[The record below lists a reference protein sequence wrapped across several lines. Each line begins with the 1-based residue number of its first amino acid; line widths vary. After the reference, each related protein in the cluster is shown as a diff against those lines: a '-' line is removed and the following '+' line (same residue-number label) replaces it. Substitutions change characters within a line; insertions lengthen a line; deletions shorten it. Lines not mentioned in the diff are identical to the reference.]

1 VAMRGRARAV
11 ALAAG
16 AAVLSIGLWFS
27 TRVNTE
33 IRVATGVVSHT
44 LCSGVFISHLDPE
57 QLYADAILPN
67 PGQAKLAKWLRYTID
82 SKNQQVT
89 VTWAGHFESRAVYR
103 DDLGCMILQ
112 SGESNVASREAA
124 LGKAE
129 VATEYSSTSSLPT
142 APPSREIEAAL
153 NRAFAEPGR
162 PPYRRVKA
170 IVILHNGEV
179 IGERY
184 APGYSAETSLMGY
197 SVSKSVTN
205 ALLGILVRQGK
216 LSVAQAAPIAAWSNP
231 ADPRYAITIDEL
243 LRMTSG
249 LSIAE
254 SDSGLDP
261 VSRMLFLERDM
272 AGFAERSR
280 LLAAPGSKWEY
291 TSGNTL
297 ILSRIIRD
305 SVGGNARDVIN
316 FGQREL
322 FGPLGM
328 ISARMDFDATGTPVG
343 SIYMYATARDWA
355 RFGALYLNDG
365 MAARR
370 RILPAGWVDYSA
382 TPTLNTDYGAGFWT
396 NRGSH
401 GDAEDR
407 IEGGMPSDSFYASGN
422 FGQRILIVPSENL
435 VIVQLG
441 QSHGPGQDIQG
452 FVRLAADVSAFLRKQ

>member
-1 VAMRGRARAV
+1 LILG
-11 ALAAG
+11 
-16 AAVLSIGLWFS
+16 IWFS
-27 TRVNTE
+27 IRVNTE
-33 IRVATGVVSHT
+33 IRVATGVMSHT
-44 LCSGVFISHLDPE
+44 LCSGVFISRLDP
-57 QLYADAILPN
+57 QQVYAEDILPN
-67 PGQAKLAKWLRYTID
+67 PGQARLAKRLRYTID
-82 SKNQQVT
+82 RKNQQVT
-89 VTWAGHFESRAVYR
+89 VTWAGHFESRSVYD
-103 DDLGCMILQ
+103 DDLGCMIVQ
-112 SGESNVASREAA
+112 DGEPNVAPHETKP
-124 LGKAE
+124 GNAE
-129 VATEYSSTSSLPT
+129 DVHILSSASSLPG
-142 APPSREIEAAL
+142 APRSREIEAAL
-153 NRAFAEPGR
+153 NRAFAEPER
-162 PPYRRVKA
+162 PPYRSVKA
-170 IVILHNGEV
+170 IVIFHNGEV
-179 IGERY
+179 VGERY

-205 ALLGILVRQGK
+205 ALIGILARQGK
-216 LSVAQAAPIAAWSNP
+216 LSVAQAAPIASWSNS
-231 ADPRYAITIDEL
+231 ADPRHAITIDEL

-249 LSIAE
+249 LSITE

-261 VSRMLFLERDM
+261 VSRMIFLERDM

-280 LLAAPGSKWEY
+280 LQTVPGNKWEY

-305 SVGGNARDVIN
+305 SVGGNARDVIH
-316 FGQREL
+316 FARSEL

-328 ISARMDFDATGTPVG
+328 TSARMDFDATGTPVG
-343 SIYMYATARDWA
+343 SMYMYATARDWA
-355 RFGALYLNDG
+355 KFGALYLRDG
-365 MAARR
+365 MAGGR
-370 RILPAGWVDYSA
+370 RILPAGWADYSA

-396 NRGSH
+396 NRGGH